1 MRVSWL
7 KSKSGSSSHTDGSVQ
22 GRAALSTLW
31 LSISRPRRGV
41 TPPPHL
47 QICTVD
53 SKYDLTLKFF
63 LLLVYGLVPPVT
75 CVSCPVSLIRHAS
88 FRFHPEKKFLIQPD
102 PDSQHCS
109 WPFGLSSTLFEPGS
123 QLSQIN
129 ENSFRIRPLVF
140 TENCHKKAKGRQNIG
155 SGRLVFLV

>member
-53 SKYDLTLKFF
+53 SKYALTLKFF

-75 CVSCPVSLIRHAS
+75 CDLCLMPSVVNPPCFIPVPSR
-88 FRFHPEKKFLIQPD
+88 KKVPD
-102 PDSQHCS
+102 P
-109 WPFGLSSTLFEPGS
+109 T
-123 QLSQIN
+123 
-129 ENSFRIRPLVF
+129 
-140 TENCHKKAKGRQNIG
+140 G
-155 SGRLVFLV
+155 SGFTTLLMTFRVVFYSFWTRISAKPNQWKQLPNQTLSFYRKLS